1 MNIILLGAPGAGKG
15 TQAVKIAEKYKIP
28 HISTGDILRKNI
40 KDGTPIG
47 LKAKAYI
54 DKGALVP
61 DEVVIEIVKNR
72 LNEADCKNG
81 YLLDGFPRTVPQ
93 AVSLDEFAKID
104 IVFNIDIDLNILVDR
119 LSGRRVCASCGATYH
134 VTSYSSEICSQ
145 CNGNIIQRNDD
156 MPETVRARL
165 KTYTLQTQPLISY
178 YADKNILVNI
188 DGNTSIDKVFEDIVE
203 VLKR

>member
-47 LKAKAYI
+47 LKA
-54 DKGALVP
+54 

>member
-40 KDGTPIG
+40 KEGTPIG
-47 LKAKAYI
+47 KKAKSYI

-72 LNEADCKNG
+72 LEETDCIDG
-81 YLLDGFPRTVPQ
+81 YLLDGFPRTKPQ
-93 AVSLDEFAKID
+93 AKALDEFAAID
-104 IVFNIDIDLNILVDR
+104 TVLNIDIDLNILVDR
-119 LSGRRVCASCGATYH
+119 LSGRRVCSTCGATFH
-134 VTSYSSEICSQ
+134 TSTYSNNTCSQ
-145 CNGNIIQRNDD
+145 CSGNIIQRNDD
-156 MPETVRARL
+156 LPDTVRARL

-178 YADKNILVNI
+178 YEDKDLLVNI
-188 DGNTSIDKVFEDIVE
+188 DGNTGIDKVFEDIVK
-203 VLKR
+203 VLER